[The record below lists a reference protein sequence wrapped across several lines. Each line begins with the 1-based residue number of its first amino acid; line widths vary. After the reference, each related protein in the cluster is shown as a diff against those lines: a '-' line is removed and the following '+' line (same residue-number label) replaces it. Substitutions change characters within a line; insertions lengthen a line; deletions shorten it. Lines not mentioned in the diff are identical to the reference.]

1 MKVFCVFIKEK
12 ISEKFGIDVDLFISR
27 KKRLVHFAFKK
38 PLTSHVFF
46 NYLIVFVK
54 NEREKRQRFLENY
67 EIINPRFVYSLKW
80 RFDYVFFQLKK
91 GKMER
96 RQQNELENICDNI
109 TNAIQGR
116 FVRKHYVTIISQ
128 SKNGNIYLIMKKKR
142 TSCWCRKGM
151 FL

>member
-12 ISEKFGIDVDLFISR
+12 ISEKFGIDVDVLISR
-27 KKRLVHFAFKK
+27 KKRLVHFTFKK

-54 NEREKRQRFLENY
+54 NEWEKRQRFLENY

-109 TNAIQGR
+109 TDAIQSR

>member
-12 ISEKFGIDVDLFISR
+12 ISEKFGIDVDVFISR

-38 PLTSHVFF
+38 PLTSHLFF

-54 NEREKRQRFLENY
+54 SEWEKRQRFLENY

-109 TNAIQGR
+109 TDAIQGR